1 MKITRYIFR
10 FPFSLSFFLCFI
22 HLIVDVVCSK
32 SFVRCVNMDVLCFFI
47 RGERKWVMSTEF
59 RFSYLIRVR
68 WWCFKYNWDWSKCL
82 CRQENMLIRMFFS
95 VCVCVPLLVILQ
107 YNLSSVREFISTHLV
122 HPFITYNCRYHGI
135 EWKAPKIEK
144 NMNNSSIENCF
155 HLFVTFMYQEHKK
168 NFFGDVR
175 FLP

>member
-1 MKITRYIFR
+1 MKKNRYSNVFSHRNAVDMAQIENEKFRHQSGGGFFLMKITRYIFR

-95 VCVCVPLLVILQ
+95 VCVCAAAGD
-107 YNLSSVREFISTHLV
+107 T
-122 HPFITYNCRYHGI
+122 
-135 EWKAPKIEK
+135 
-144 NMNNSSIENCF
+144 SI
-155 HLFVTFMYQEHKK
+155 
-168 NFFGDVR
+168 
-175 FLP
+175 